1 MPKTTL
7 ISGGEVDVLMAATD
21 ELCDFLLE
29 NGVASRRGLDKVG
42 PDERNAYEAGRW
54 SAIFDYLQLRESGQL
69 AEPEILIINQ
79 LGQT

>member
-21 ELCDFLLE
+21 ELYDFLLE

-42 PDERNAYEAGRW
+42 LDEWNAYEAGRW